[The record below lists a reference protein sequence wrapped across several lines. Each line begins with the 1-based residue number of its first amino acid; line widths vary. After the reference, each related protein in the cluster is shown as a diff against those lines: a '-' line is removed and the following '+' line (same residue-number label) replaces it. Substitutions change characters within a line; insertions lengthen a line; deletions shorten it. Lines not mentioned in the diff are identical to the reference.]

1 MKSIFTFLFC
11 FILSV
16 AYSQEKVSF
25 GKNLKNRFV
34 NYTEFGV
41 LFGRGYQLTPNTT
54 YSYYSYPVNATT
66 NISFQTFNGVK
77 VYKNMAA
84 GLIVGLDWFGNQQL
98 IPISLGIRNSFGD
111 NSNKK
116 VKTFAGIDA
125 GYGFTWLS
133 TGYTEYQKTSG
144 GLALN
149 PMVGLLIPTGGQ
161 ANFILSI
168 GYKHNA
174 FQTETNSG
182 VGDYAYYNRID
193 YRLNKMSVKFGVN
206 F

>member
-16 AYSQEKVSF
+16 AYSQGKVSF

-41 LFGRGYQLTPNTT
+41 LFGRAYQITPSN
-54 YSYYSYPVNATT
+54 YNYYSYPVNAST

-77 VYKNMAA
+77 VYKNLAA
-84 GLIVGLDWFGNQQL
+84 GITVGVDWYSNQQL

-111 NSNKK
+111 TNNKK

-133 TGYTEYQKTSG
+133 TGDTEYQKTKG

-174 FQTETNSG
+174 FQTETYSG
-182 VGDYAYYNRID
+182 VGDYSYYNRID
-193 YRLNKMSVKFGVN
+193 YSLNKMSVKLGVN

>member
-16 AYSQEKVSF
+16 SYSQEKVSF

-41 LFGRGYQLTPNTT
+41 LFGRGYQLTPNTN

-84 GLIVGLDWFGNQQL
+84 GLTVGLDWFGNQQL

-133 TGYTEYQKTSG
+133 AGDTEFQKTSG

>member
-41 LFGRGYQLTPNTT
+41 LFGRGYQITPIN
-54 YSYYSYPVNATT
+54 YSYYSYPVKASA

-77 VYKNMAA
+77 VYKNLAA
-84 GLIVGLDWFGNQQL
+84 GITVGVDWYSTQQL

-111 NSNKK
+111 SSDKK

-133 TGYTEYQKTSG
+133 TGDTEYQKTRG

-161 ANFILSI
+161 ANFTLSI
-168 GYKHNA
+168 GYKYNA
-174 FQTETNSG
+174 FQTETYSG
-182 VGDYAYYNRID
+182 AGDYSYYNRID
-193 YRLNKMSVKFGVN
+193 YSLNKMSVKLGVN